1 MTLAISTITSSGI
14 VLTADS
20 RQTYKNQ
27 AGAIRIGSD
36 SATKL
41 FKLNDKCGVAI
52 SGRAFLKDGSSTKDA
67 GFFVKEFADTGNI
80 DGKNIKEVAQSLSE
94 YLGSIFVVTELGAL
108 KSQIEER
115 VEQIGGTQLTF
126 LAPKGINL
134 PYSYQDKGGKTVS
147 DYGWIET
154 INMIVA
160 GIDDDKVGR
169 AYTVCVPDGPINEK
183 DTKQCGALWVGQTDV
198 ILRIIKGYAPEI
210 ENLDIV
216 KEGLMRNQAVVQ
228 AQFERLEYI
237 INWGTITLQDA
248 VDFCILMTRTTE
260 SVQRFS
266 DGTSLAP
273 GGIPGVGGEID
284 IAVITAKDGFRWL
297 KQKVVKTEGYEIN
310 LNQ

>member
-94 YLGSIFVVTELGAL
+94 YLGSIFVATELGAL

-134 PYSYQDKGGKTVS
+134 PYSYQDKDGKTVS

-169 AYTVCVPDGPINEK
+169 AFTVCVPGGPINEK

-216 KEGLMRNQAVVQ
+216 KEGLMRNQAVVKT
-228 AQFERLEYI
+228 QFERLEYI

>member
-27 AGAIRIGSD
+27 AGAVRIGSD
-36 SATKL
+36 SAAKL
-41 FKLNDKCGVAI
+41 FRLNDKCGVSI
-52 SGRAFLKDGSSTKDA
+52 SGKAFLKEGTTEKDV
-67 GFFVKEFADTGNI
+67 GFFVKKFIDAGNANDKTVKEI
-80 DGKNIKEVAQSLSE
+80 AKNLSQ
-94 YLGSIFVVTELGAL
+94 YLGSIFVATELNAL
-108 KSQIEER
+108 KSLIEER
-115 VEQIGGTQLTF
+115 VKKIDGTELIF
-126 LAPKGINL
+126 SASNGINL
-134 PYSYQDKGGKTVS
+134 PYTYQDKDGKSVS
-147 DYGWIET
+147 DYGRIDT

-169 AYTVCVPDGPINEK
+169 AFTVCVPNEPINDK
-183 DTKQCGALWVGQTDV
+183 DTQLCGALWVGQTDV
-198 ILRIIKGYAPEI
+198 MVRIIKGYAPEI
-210 ENLDIV
+210 ENLNFV
-216 KEGLMRNQAVVQ
+216 NEALTHNQADTQ
-228 AQFERLEYI
+228 AQLNQLEYI

-248 VDFCILMTRTTE
+248 VDFCTLMTRTTE

-266 DGTSLAP
+266 DGTLLIP

-284 IAVITAKDGFRWL
+284 IAVITVEDGFRWL